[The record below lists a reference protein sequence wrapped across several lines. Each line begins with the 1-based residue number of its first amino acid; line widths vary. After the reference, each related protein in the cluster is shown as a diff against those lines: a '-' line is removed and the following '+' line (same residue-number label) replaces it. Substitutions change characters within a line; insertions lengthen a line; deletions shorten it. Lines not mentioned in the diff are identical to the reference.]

1 MMRAYTKS
9 SVALALVLVLAAC
22 SGDGED
28 APTDIST
35 TGNDSSGTN
44 PDPSLTSPG
53 TTVTEADTTLGGT
66 SSGDDG
72 TDDTT
77 TGGAECLG
85 ANDCWQC
92 EPNSSTQLLNQC
104 TDAECSPFDNV
115 ARLPLLERDGSLPPL
130 P

>member
-1 MMRAYTKS
+1 MMRAYTKIP
-9 SVALALVLVLAAC
+9 LAFALVLAAC
-22 SGDGED
+22 GSDGED

-35 TGNDSSGTN
+35 TGDDSSGTN
-44 PDPSLTSPG
+44 PQTSLTTLD
-53 TTVTEADTTLGGT
+53 TTVTDADTTIGES
-66 SSGDDG
+66 SSGESG

-77 TGGAECLG
+77 TTGGPECLG
-85 ANDCWQC
+85 ENDCWQC
-92 EPNSSTQLLNQC
+92 DPNSSTQLLNQC